1 MKFIFSYLNL
11 VNKRPNVNLAKVSNF
26 LIQNQGFETVF
37 FGDEHSLEF
46 LRTVPFN
53 HKFEI
58 AKKDVKNIPKCIWS
72 ASKFFAMSKMKEP
85 FIHVDFDFLF
95 FRMEKSLFNQN
106 IICLNSEK
114 SHNRLVNS
122 LQKLMR
128 IHPKEISTTG
138 QICYNCGIVGGVNF
152 NLLKKISLDLL
163 NYLYNN
169 KDYIDKM
176 YLDYS
181 NQKIIDIPYIPV
193 LVEQVWMFQ
202 LFKTYKEEF
211 TTYVQSD
218 LGDRNFQI
226 ECVEKGFLHLQ
237 GAENL
242 KSVNATLQE
251 LIENFKI
258 N

>member
-11 VNKRPNVNLAKVSNF
+11 INKKPNIDLAKISNF

-37 FGDEHSLEF
+37 FGDENSLEF
-46 LRTVPFN
+46 LETVPFN

-58 AKKDVKNIPKCIWS
+58 TKEEVKNIPKCIWS
-72 ASKFFAMSKMKEP
+72 ASKFIAMSKMKEP
-85 FIHVDFDFLF
+85 FVHVDFDFFF

-106 IICLNSEK
+106 IICLHSEK
-114 SHNRLVNS
+114 NQSRLVES
-122 LQKLMR
+122 LQKLML

-138 QICYNCGIVGGVNF
+138 QISYNCGIVGGVNF
-152 NLLKKISLDLL
+152 NFLKKISLDLL
-163 NYLYNN
+163 KYLHNN
-169 KDYIDKM
+169 KSYIDNM
-176 YLDYS
+176 YSKYS
-181 NQKIIDIPYIPV
+181 NQKIADISCIPV

-211 TTYVQSD
+211 NTYVNSD
-218 LGDRNFQI
+218 LGDQNFQI

-237 GAENL
+237 DAENL

>member
-1 MKFIFSYLNL
+1 
-11 VNKRPNVNLAKVSNF
+11 
-26 LIQNQGFETVF
+26 
-37 FGDEHSLEF
+37 
-46 LRTVPFN
+46 
-53 HKFEI
+53 
-58 AKKDVKNIPKCIWS
+58 
-72 ASKFFAMSKMKEP
+72 
-85 FIHVDFDFLF
+85 
-95 FRMEKSLFNQN
+95 MEKDLFNQN
-106 IICLNSEK
+106 IICLHSEK
-114 SHNRLVNS
+114 NQSRLVDS

-169 KDYIDKM
+169 KAYIDKM

-181 NQKIIDIPYIPV
+181 NQKIVDIPYIPV

-211 TTYVQSD
+211 TTYMQSD
-218 LGDRNFQI
+218 LGDQNFQI

-251 LIENFKI
+251 FIENFKI